1 MYCMLT
7 KFSHAATPILP
18 LHGLLYHLWSNSE
31 NVNIKQLS
39 DDINIWV
46 FQTPV
51 WSWNY
56 MSLVRPLLSQSPPVK
71 SHTIYLQMMSYF
83 QWCGSILSIMQPYI
97 NHMHN
102 YEYQCTY
109 PVNFRGC
116 WCLTHYKILYIA
128 QVLTMNDVTLHHL
141 NYSFLMCWSIS
152 CSLQTI
158 CYWLL
163 CL

>member
-1 MYCMLT
+1 MQPLPFSPCMVYSTIYGVTLIMWT
-7 KFSHAATPILP
+7 LNNLVMIL
-18 LHGLLYHLWSNSE
+18 
-31 NVNIKQLS
+31 
-39 DDINIWV
+39 IWV

-71 SHTIYLQMMSYF
+71 SHTIYKQMMSYF

-97 NHMHN
+97 NQMHN

-141 NYSFLMCWSIS
+141 NYSFLMCWCIS